1 MKTRRE
7 KDSFGELEVPA
18 DAYFGVHT
26 CRSVQNFNA
35 GGERVPLE
43 IIRGMAKLKQACAR
57 ANFFCGV
64 LDDKKRDAIEKA
76 CEAVVAGK
84 VDDQFPIDI
93 FHAGSGTSSNMNTN
107 EVIANLANE
116 ILGGS
121 RGDRGLIHPNDDVN
135 KGQSTNNIF
144 PSAIRV
150 AAVELSDKALAGIR
164 HLVRALEV
172 KADEFKDVIKSG
184 RTHLQDAV
192 PVTLGQEFAA
202 WAHALV
208 KDERRIENARHALL
222 EIGEGG
228 NAIGTGVNTKPEFRH
243 YIARELSH
251 ITGTQYREARNGIE
265 ITQFLTDMAEMSCAL
280 RLTAQ
285 DIGKICN
292 DLRLLCSGPNTGMAE
307 IVLPA
312 VEPGSSIMPGKINPS
327 IAEATNMAMIQIM
340 GHDHAVQLSAAAGQL
355 ELNTHMPVLGLNLV
369 KALRILDAAA
379 IQLADKCISG
389 IKANAETCYR
399 YFETSGGLATIL
411 NPKLGYDKVSAL
423 VKESLATKRTAKQIV
438 VDKGIMTAE
447 EFEALVKTST
457 GPNQ

>member
-1 MKTRRE
+1 MQTRRE

-18 DAYFGVHT
+18 EAYYGVHT
-26 CRSVQNFNA
+26 CRSVQNFGA

-43 IIRGMAKLKQACAR
+43 IIRGMAKMKQACAR
-57 ANFFCGV
+57 ANHQLGL
-64 LDDKKRDAIEKA
+64 LDEKKTKAIEDA
-76 CEAVVAGK
+76 CIAVIAGK

-93 FHAGSGTSSNMNTN
+93 FHAGSGTSSNMNVN

-116 ILGGS
+116 SLGGK
-121 RGDRGLIHPNDDVN
+121 RGDRGLVHPNDDVN

-150 AAVELSDKALAGIR
+150 AGVELSDKALVALR
-164 HLVRALEV
+164 HLIRALET
-172 KADEFKDVIKSG
+172 KADEFKDTIKSG

-192 PVTLGQEFAA
+192 PVTLGQEFMA
-202 WAHALV
+202 WAHALQ
-208 KDERRIENARHALL
+208 KAIRRIEQARHALL

-228 NAIGTGVNTKPEFRH
+228 NAIGTGVNTKPEFRA
-243 YIARELSH
+243 YIARELAH
-251 ITGTQYREARNGIE
+251 VTQEPYRPAQNGIE
-265 ITQFLTDMAEMSCAL
+265 ITQFLSDMAEMSYAA
-280 RLTAQ
+280 RLAAQ

-292 DLRLLCSGPNTGMAE
+292 DLRLLCSGPNTGLAE
-307 IVLPA
+307 IVLPP

-369 KALRILDAAA
+369 KALRILERASVL
-379 IQLADKCISG
+379 LADKCISG
-389 IKANAETCYR
+389 IKANADTCYR
-399 YFETSGGLATIL
+399 YFENSGGLATIL

-423 VKESLATKRTAKQIV
+423 VKESLATKKSARQIV
-438 VDKGIMTAE
+438 IEKGIMTSE
-447 EFEALVKTST
+447 EFDKLVKTST
-457 GPNQ
+457 GPNL